1 MDTDRKT
8 PYPPPQAHAAPGSS
22 PAPAVYEYNLNGYD
36 DSNSL
41 ELQQRPK
48 RELRTWGDIRQEW
61 KYGSKSRVFRY
72 YILYVLIG
80 RQEITADVCI
90 LGGGGTGSYAAA
102 QFISRGYSVAVVEKE
117 DHLGGHSHTLYVDGG
132 HFEYGVGGYFNLEIT
147 RNFFDL
153 VGVPYENFTAPAAT
167 YDFINFETGERVN
180 PGHSLDPY
188 TAASQYL
195 AALRQFDYLWTGAY
209 YLPDE
214 VPEVLLR
221 PFREFVEANSLRG
234 VLQFVQTWTKAVGN
248 LLETPLLYVI
258 QGFSLSPIDGFLRV
272 GGIVPKNGTREL
284 FRMAA
289 RYIGERNT
297 LYSSRL
303 TAANR
308 NSTGVELLVEGVRG
322 LQTVVRAK
330 QLLITFPPILA
341 NLDGF
346 DLDGDERSVFSKLR
360 HNSFYGGIVANTSIP
375 DGVNLVNLNPSNQPG
390 NLPLPPFL
398 YALDYTGISGYHT
411 TRITGD
417 AHFTE
422 ADARRLLLGDLKRME
437 EVGTFPGANGFYKK
451 LYALQG
457 HRSTYYTGYTFC
469 TDYSPQLWN
478 YTLSIV
484 DLMNPERR
492 S

>member
-1 MDTDRKT
+1 L
-8 PYPPPQAHAAPGSS
+8 Y
-22 PAPAVYEYNLNGYD
+22 LD
-36 DSNSL
+36 D
-41 ELQQRPK
+41 
-48 RELRTWGDIRQEW
+48 
-61 KYGSKSRVFRY
+61 
-72 YILYVLIG
+72 
-80 RQEITADVCI
+80 
-90 LGGGGTGSYAAA
+90 
-102 QFISRGYSVAVVEKE
+102 
-117 DHLGGHSHTLYVDGG
+117 G

-153 VGVPYENFTAPAAT
+153 VAVPYQKFTAPAAT

-180 PGHSLDPY
+180 PGQSLDPY

-195 AALRQFDYLWTGAY
+195 AAIQQFDYLWTGAY
-209 YLPDE
+209 YLPDD

-221 PFREFVEANSLRG
+221 PFREFVEANSLQG
-234 VLQFVQTWTKAVGN
+234 VLQFVQTWTEAVGN

-272 GGIVPKNGTREL
+272 GGIVPTNGTHEL

-289 RYIGERNT
+289 RYIGEENI
-297 LYSSRL
+297 LYNSEV
-303 TAANR
+303 TAADR
-308 NSTGVELLVEGVRG
+308 DSTGVELLVEGTRG
-322 LQTVVRAK
+322 MQTVVRAK
-330 QLLITFPPILA
+330 QLLITIPPILA

-346 DLDGDERSVFSKLR
+346 NMNEDERSVFSKPR
-360 HNSFYGGIVANTSIP
+360 HNSFYGGVAANTSIP
-375 DGVNLVNLNPSNQPG
+375 DGVNLVNLNPSHQPG
-390 NLPLPPFL
+390 SLPLPPFL

-417 AHFTE
+417 AQFTE
-422 ADARRLLLGDLKRME
+422 EDARRLLLEDLKRME
-437 EVGTFPGANGFYKK
+437 EAGTFPGVQQPTIVALANHTPNNLHVSNEEVRDGLYKK

-457 HRSTYYTGYTFC
+457 HRNTYYTGYTFC

-484 DLMNPERR
+484 DMMGSERR